1 MRNLLSSLI
10 VIVFIGLVLPV
21 PVGSES
27 IQKEIEK
34 AGPKAIVIRSNTL
47 EMDNKQKVV
56 VFKGDVNAEKDDFVI
71 TCEKMLVYYENSPAE
86 KEAGDLG
93 TSIKKIIAIGHVIIK
108 RAQGGVATADKAVYY
123 QQDEKMVLTGRPLVK
138 QGNDF
143 VEGDIITTFLKED
156 RVVVESSGEKRVKA
170 MIFPKQEER

>member
-1 MRNLLSSLI
+1 MRNLLSFLI
-10 VIVFIGLVLPV
+10 VLVSIGLVLPV

-27 IQKEIEK
+27 IQKEFEK
-34 AGPKAIVIRSNTL
+34 TGPKAIVIRSNTL

-56 VFKGDVNAEKDDFVI
+56 QFKGDVNAEKDDFVI
-71 TCEKMLVYYENSPAE
+71 TCEKMLVYYENSTAE
-86 KEAGDLG
+86 KRGGDLG
-93 TSIKKIIAIGHVIIK
+93 TSIKKIVATGNVKIK

-123 QQDEKMVLTGRPLVK
+123 QQDEKMVLTGRPIVK
-138 QGNDF
+138 QGDDF

>member
-1 MRNLLSSLI
+1 
-10 VIVFIGLVLPV
+10 
-21 PVGSES
+21 
-27 IQKEIEK
+27 
-34 AGPKAIVIRSNTL
+34 
-47 EMDNKQKVV
+47 
-56 VFKGDVNAEKDDFVI
+56 
-71 TCEKMLVYYENSPAE
+71 MLVYYENSPAE

-93 TSIKKIIAIGHVIIK
+93 TSIKKIVAIGHVIIK

-123 QQDEKMVLTGRPLVK
+123 QQDEKMVLTGQPLVK

-170 MIFPKQEER
+170 MIFPKQKER